1 MDYKG
6 IKEYLKQDLEGVNAL
21 MCKSLSSDIALLD
34 KTNKSVLAHSG
45 KQIRP
50 VLCLLAAR
58 ACSGGFV
65 TEDTLLYASAVEL
78 LHNATLLHDD
88 VADDSPMRRGVPT
101 VMSLLGGRA
110 SVLLGDYWLVKGMEN
125 ILASANSSAKVIR
138 IFAATLSDLA
148 EGELLQLQ
156 KADTGDTLEQDYY
169 KIIYNKTSSL
179 FVAAATSGAM
189 SVGASEEKM
198 KAVRTYAKC
207 LGQAFQ
213 IKDDILDYA
222 GSGELGKPVGMD
234 LKEQKITLPLIGAL
248 STLEDESPVR
258 DKILHI
264 HEHPEYCGQLHS
276 FVIERGGIEY
286 AAARLQEYIDK
297 AVDALRPVPDSPAR
311 DALVEIARFNAFRQ
325 V

>member
-1 MDYKG
+1 MLGEDWTRMRELIRAG
-6 IKEYLKQDLEGVNAL
+6 LHTDV
-21 MCKSLSSDIALLD
+21 ALLED
-34 KTNKSVLAHSG
+34 VNGQVFAHSG
-45 KQIRP
+45 KMLRP
-50 VLCLLAAR
+50 LISLLIAKALGEPNDDSLHYAA
-58 ACSGGFV
+58 
-65 TEDTLLYASAVEL
+65 ASEL
-78 LHNATLLHDD
+78 LHNATLMHDD
-88 VADDSPMRRGVPT
+88 VADESSERRGAPT
-101 VMSLLGGRA
+101 VSAMLGPSA
-110 SVLLGDYWLVKGMEN
+110 AVLVGDFWLAKAVETVFVTERFSRVVKFF
-125 ILASANSSAKVIR
+125 SD
-138 IFAATLSDLA
+138 TLSDLA
-148 EGELLQLQ
+148 EGEMYQLE
-156 KADTGDTLEQDYY
+156 KASSADTTEEDYFR
-169 KIIYNKTSSL
+169 IIQCKTASL
-179 FVAAATSGAM
+179 FVAAAVSGAC
-189 SVGASEEKM
+189 SVDAPEELQEAA
-198 KAVRTYAKC
+198 KAYATA
-207 LGQAFQ
+207 LGTAFQ

>member
-1 MDYKG
+1 MLGEDWTRMRELIRAG
-6 IKEYLKQDLEGVNAL
+6 LHTDV
-21 MCKSLSSDIALLD
+21 ALLED
-34 KTNKSVLAHSG
+34 VNGQVFAHSG
-45 KQIRP
+45 KMLRP
-50 VLCLLAAR
+50 LISLLVAKALGEPNDDSLHYAA
-58 ACSGGFV
+58 
-65 TEDTLLYASAVEL
+65 ASEL
-78 LHNATLLHDD
+78 LHNATLMHDD
-88 VADDSPMRRGVPT
+88 VADESSERRGAPT
-101 VMSLLGGRA
+101 VSAMLGPSA
-110 SVLLGDYWLVKGMEN
+110 AVLVGDFWLAKAVETVFVTERFSRVVKFF
-125 ILASANSSAKVIR
+125 SD
-138 IFAATLSDLA
+138 TLSDLA
-148 EGELLQLQ
+148 EGEMYQLE
-156 KADTGDTLEQDYY
+156 KASSADTTEEDYFR
-169 KIIYNKTSSL
+169 IIQCKTASL
-179 FVAAATSGAM
+179 FVAAAVSGAC
-189 SVGASEEKM
+189 SVDAPEELQEAA
-198 KAVRTYAKC
+198 KAYATA
-207 LGQAFQ
+207 LGTAFQ

-297 AVDALRPVPDSPAR
+297 AVDALRPVPDSPVR

>member
-1 MDYKG
+1 MRGLIRAGLHTD
-6 IKEYLKQDLEGVNAL
+6 V
-21 MCKSLSSDIALLD
+21 ALLED
-34 KTNKSVLAHSG
+34 VNGQVFAHSG
-45 KQIRP
+45 KMLRP
-50 VLCLLAAR
+50 LISLLVAKALGEPNDDSLHYAA
-58 ACSGGFV
+58 
-65 TEDTLLYASAVEL
+65 ASEL
-78 LHNATLLHDD
+78 LHNATLMHDD
-88 VADDSPMRRGVPT
+88 VADESSERRGAPT
-101 VMSLLGGRA
+101 VSAMLGPSA
-110 SVLLGDYWLVKGMEN
+110 AVLVGDFWLAKAVETVFVTERFSRVVKFF
-125 ILASANSSAKVIR
+125 SD
-138 IFAATLSDLA
+138 TLSDLA
-148 EGELLQLQ
+148 EGEMYQLE
-156 KADTGDTLEQDYY
+156 KASSADTTEEDYFR
-169 KIIYNKTSSL
+169 IIQCKTASL
-179 FVAAATSGAM
+179 FVAAAVSGAC
-189 SVGASEEKM
+189 SVDAPEELQEAA
-198 KAVRTYAKC
+198 KAYAVA
-207 LGQAFQ
+207 LGTAFQ

-222 GSGELGKPVGMD
+222 GTGELGKPVGMD

>member
-1 MDYKG
+1 MLGEDWTRMRELIRAG
-6 IKEYLKQDLEGVNAL
+6 LHTDV
-21 MCKSLSSDIALLD
+21 ALLED
-34 KTNKSVLAHSG
+34 VNGQVFAHSG
-45 KQIRP
+45 KMLRP
-50 VLCLLAAR
+50 LISLLVAKALGEPNDDSLHYAA
-58 ACSGGFV
+58 
-65 TEDTLLYASAVEL
+65 ASEL
-78 LHNATLLHDD
+78 LHNATLMHDD
-88 VADDSPMRRGVPT
+88 VADESSERRGAPT
-101 VMSLLGGRA
+101 VSAMLGPSA
-110 SVLLGDYWLVKGMEN
+110 AVLVGDFWLAKAVETVFVTERFSRVVKFF
-125 ILASANSSAKVIR
+125 SD
-138 IFAATLSDLA
+138 TLSDLA
-148 EGELLQLQ
+148 EGEMYQLE
-156 KADTGDTLEQDYY
+156 KASSADTTEEDYFR
-169 KIIYNKTSSL
+169 IIQCKTASL
-179 FVAAATSGAM
+179 FVAAAVSGAC
-189 SVGASEEKM
+189 SVDAPEELQEAA
-198 KAVRTYAKC
+198 KAYATA
-207 LGQAFQ
+207 LGTAFQ

>member
-1 MDYKG
+1 MNIG
-6 IKEYLKQDLEGVNAL
+6 EII
-21 MCKSLSSDIALLD
+21 SLLGEDWTRMRELIRAGLHTDVALLED
-34 KTNKSVLAHSG
+34 VNGQVFAHSG
-45 KQIRP
+45 KMLRP
-50 VLCLLAAR
+50 LISLLVAKALGEPNDDSLHYAA
-58 ACSGGFV
+58 
-65 TEDTLLYASAVEL
+65 ASEL
-78 LHNATLLHDD
+78 LHNATLMHDD
-88 VADDSPMRRGVPT
+88 VADESSERRGAPT
-101 VMSLLGGRA
+101 VSAMLGPSA
-110 SVLLGDYWLVKGMEN
+110 AVLVGDFWLAKAVETVFVTERFSRVVKFF
-125 ILASANSSAKVIR
+125 SD
-138 IFAATLSDLA
+138 TLSDLA
-148 EGELLQLQ
+148 EGEMYQLE
-156 KADTGDTLEQDYY
+156 KASSADTTEEDYFR
-169 KIIYNKTSSL
+169 IIQCKTASL
-179 FVAAATSGAM
+179 FVAAAMSGAC
-189 SVGASEEKM
+189 SVDAPEELQEAA
-198 KAVRTYAKC
+198 KAYATA
-207 LGQAFQ
+207 LGTAFQ

>member
-1 MDYKG
+1 MLGEDWTRMRELIRAG
-6 IKEYLKQDLEGVNAL
+6 LHTDV
-21 MCKSLSSDIALLD
+21 ALLED
-34 KTNKSVLAHSG
+34 VNGQVFAHSG
-45 KQIRP
+45 KMLRP
-50 VLCLLAAR
+50 LISLLVAKALGEPNDDSLHYAA
-58 ACSGGFV
+58 
-65 TEDTLLYASAVEL
+65 ASEL
-78 LHNATLLHDD
+78 LHNATLMHDD
-88 VADDSPMRRGVPT
+88 VADESSERRGAPT
-101 VMSLLGGRA
+101 VSAMLGPSA
-110 SVLLGDYWLVKGMEN
+110 AVLVGDFWLAKAVETVFVTERFSRVVKFF
-125 ILASANSSAKVIR
+125 SD
-138 IFAATLSDLA
+138 TLSDLA
-148 EGELLQLQ
+148 EGEMYQLE
-156 KADTGDTLEQDYY
+156 KASSADTTEEDYFR
-169 KIIYNKTSSL
+169 IIQCKTASL
-179 FVAAATSGAM
+179 FVAAAVSGAC
-189 SVGASEEKM
+189 SVDAPEEM
-198 KAVRTYAKC
+198 QEAAKAYATA
-207 LGQAFQ
+207 LGTAFQ

>member
-1 MDYKG
+1 MRELIRAGLHTD
-6 IKEYLKQDLEGVNAL
+6 V
-21 MCKSLSSDIALLD
+21 ALLED
-34 KTNKSVLAHSG
+34 VNGQVFAHSG
-45 KQIRP
+45 KMLRP
-50 VLCLLAAR
+50 LISLLVAKALGEPNDDSLHYAA
-58 ACSGGFV
+58 
-65 TEDTLLYASAVEL
+65 ASEL
-78 LHNATLLHDD
+78 LHNATLMHDD
-88 VADDSPMRRGVPT
+88 VADESSERRGAPT
-101 VMSLLGGRA
+101 VSAMLDPSA
-110 SVLLGDYWLVKGMEN
+110 AVLVGDFWLAKAVETVFVTERFSRVVKFF
-125 ILASANSSAKVIR
+125 SD
-138 IFAATLSDLA
+138 TLSDLA
-148 EGELLQLQ
+148 EGEMYQLE
-156 KADTGDTLEQDYY
+156 KASSADTTEEDYFR
-169 KIIYNKTSSL
+169 IIQCKTASL
-179 FVAAATSGAM
+179 FVAAAVSGAC
-189 SVGASEEKM
+189 SVDAPEELQEAA
-198 KAVRTYAKC
+198 KAYATA
-207 LGQAFQ
+207 LGTAFQ

-222 GSGELGKPVGMD
+222 GTGELGKPVGMD

>member
-1 MDYKG
+1 MLGEDWTRMRELIRAG
-6 IKEYLKQDLEGVNAL
+6 LHTDV
-21 MCKSLSSDIALLD
+21 ALLED
-34 KTNKSVLAHSG
+34 VNGQVFAHSG
-45 KQIRP
+45 KMLRP
-50 VLCLLAAR
+50 LISLLVAKALGEPNDDSLHYAA
-58 ACSGGFV
+58 
-65 TEDTLLYASAVEL
+65 ASEL
-78 LHNATLLHDD
+78 LHNATLMHDD
-88 VADDSPMRRGVPT
+88 VADESSERRGAPT
-101 VMSLLGGRA
+101 VSAMLGPSA
-110 SVLLGDYWLVKGMEN
+110 AVLVGDFWLAKAVETVFVTERFSRVVKFF
-125 ILASANSSAKVIR
+125 SD
-138 IFAATLSDLA
+138 TLSDLA
-148 EGELLQLQ
+148 EGEMYQLE
-156 KADTGDTLEQDYY
+156 KASSADTTEEDYFR
-169 KIIYNKTSSL
+169 IIQCKTASL
-179 FVAAATSGAM
+179 FVAAAVSGAC
-189 SVGASEEKM
+189 SVDAPEELQEAA
-198 KAVRTYAKC
+198 KAYATA
-207 LGQAFQ
+207 LGTAFQ

-222 GSGELGKPVGMD
+222 GSGEIGKPVGMD

>member
-1 MDYKG
+1 MLGEDWTRMRELIRAG
-6 IKEYLKQDLEGVNAL
+6 LHTDV
-21 MCKSLSSDIALLD
+21 ALLED
-34 KTNKSVLAHSG
+34 VNGQVFAHSG
-45 KQIRP
+45 KMLRP
-50 VLCLLAAR
+50 LISLLVAKALGEPNDDSLHYAA
-58 ACSGGFV
+58 
-65 TEDTLLYASAVEL
+65 ASEL
-78 LHNATLLHDD
+78 LHNATLMHDD
-88 VADDSPMRRGVPT
+88 VADESSERRGAPT
-101 VMSLLGGRA
+101 VSAMLGPSA
-110 SVLLGDYWLVKGMEN
+110 AVLVGDFWLAKAVETVFVTERFSRVVKFF
-125 ILASANSSAKVIR
+125 SD
-138 IFAATLSDLA
+138 TLSDLA
-148 EGELLQLQ
+148 EGEMYQLE
-156 KADTGDTLEQDYY
+156 KASSADTTEEDYFR
-169 KIIYNKTSSL
+169 IIQCKTASL
-179 FVAAATSGAM
+179 FVAAAMSGAC
-189 SVGASEEKM
+189 SVDAPEELQEAA
-198 KAVRTYAKC
+198 KAYATA
-207 LGQAFQ
+207 LGTAFQ

>member
-1 MDYKG
+1 MRELIRAGLHTD
-6 IKEYLKQDLEGVNAL
+6 V
-21 MCKSLSSDIALLD
+21 ALLED
-34 KTNKSVLAHSG
+34 VNGQVFAHSG
-45 KQIRP
+45 KMLRP
-50 VLCLLAAR
+50 LISLLVAKALGEPNDDSLHYAA
-58 ACSGGFV
+58 
-65 TEDTLLYASAVEL
+65 ASEL
-78 LHNATLLHDD
+78 LHNATLMHDD
-88 VADDSPMRRGVPT
+88 VADESSERRGAPT
-101 VMSLLGGRA
+101 VSAMLGPSA
-110 SVLLGDYWLVKGMEN
+110 AVLVGDFWLAKAVKTVFVTERF
-125 ILASANSSAKVIR
+125 SRVVKFFSD
-138 IFAATLSDLA
+138 TLSDLA
-148 EGELLQLQ
+148 EGEMYQLE
-156 KADTGDTLEQDYY
+156 KASSADTTEEDYFR
-169 KIIYNKTSSL
+169 IIQCKTASL
-179 FVAAATSGAM
+179 FVAAAMSGAC
-189 SVGASEEKM
+189 SVDAPEELQEAA
-198 KAVRTYAKC
+198 KAYATA
-207 LGQAFQ
+207 LGTAFQ

>member
-1 MDYKG
+1 MRELIRAGLHTD
-6 IKEYLKQDLEGVNAL
+6 V
-21 MCKSLSSDIALLD
+21 ALLED
-34 KTNKSVLAHSG
+34 VNGQVFAHSG
-45 KQIRP
+45 KMLRP
-50 VLCLLAAR
+50 LISLLVAKALGEPNDDSLHYAA
-58 ACSGGFV
+58 
-65 TEDTLLYASAVEL
+65 ASEL
-78 LHNATLLHDD
+78 LHNATLMHDD
-88 VADDSPMRRGVPT
+88 VADESSERRGAPT
-101 VMSLLGGRA
+101 VSATLGPSA
-110 SVLLGDYWLVKGMEN
+110 AVLVGDFWLAKAVETVFVTERFSRVVKFF
-125 ILASANSSAKVIR
+125 SD
-138 IFAATLSDLA
+138 TLSDLA
-148 EGELLQLQ
+148 EGEMYQLE
-156 KADTGDTLEQDYY
+156 KASSADTTEEDYFR
-169 KIIYNKTSSL
+169 IIQCKTASL
-179 FVAAATSGAM
+179 FVAAAVSGAC
-189 SVGASEEKM
+189 SVDAPEELQEAA
-198 KAVRTYAKC
+198 KAYATA
-207 LGQAFQ
+207 LGTAFQ

>member
-1 MDYKG
+1 MRELISAGLHTD
-6 IKEYLKQDLEGVNAL
+6 V
-21 MCKSLSSDIALLD
+21 ALLED
-34 KTNKSVLAHSG
+34 VNEQVLAHSG
-45 KQIRP
+45 KMLRP
-50 VLCLLAAR
+50 LISLLVAKALGEPNVDSLHYAA
-58 ACSGGFV
+58 
-65 TEDTLLYASAVEL
+65 ASEL
-78 LHNATLLHDD
+78 LHNATLMHDD
-88 VADDSPMRRGVPT
+88 VADESSERRGAPT
-101 VMSLLGGRA
+101 VSAILGPSA
-110 SVLLGDYWLVKGMEN
+110 AVLVGDFWLAKAVETVFVTERFSRVVKFF
-125 ILASANSSAKVIR
+125 SD
-138 IFAATLSDLA
+138 TLSDLA
-148 EGELLQLQ
+148 EGEMYQLE
-156 KADTGDTLEQDYY
+156 KASSADTTEEDYFR
-169 KIIYNKTSSL
+169 IIQCKTASL
-179 FVAAATSGAM
+179 FVAAAVSGAC
-189 SVGASEEKM
+189 SVDASEELQEAA
-198 KAVRTYAKC
+198 KAYATA
-207 LGQAFQ
+207 LGTAFQ

>member
-1 MDYKG
+1 MLGEDWTRMRELIRAG
-6 IKEYLKQDLEGVNAL
+6 LHTDV
-21 MCKSLSSDIALLD
+21 ALLED
-34 KTNKSVLAHSG
+34 VNGQVFAHSG
-45 KQIRP
+45 KMLRP
-50 VLCLLAAR
+50 LISLLVAKALGEPNDDSLHYAA
-58 ACSGGFV
+58 
-65 TEDTLLYASAVEL
+65 ASEL
-78 LHNATLLHDD
+78 LHNATLMHDD
-88 VADDSPMRRGVPT
+88 VADESSERRGAPT
-101 VMSLLGGRA
+101 VSAMLGPSA
-110 SVLLGDYWLVKGMEN
+110 AVLVGDFWLAKAVETVFVTERFSRVVKFF
-125 ILASANSSAKVIR
+125 SD
-138 IFAATLSDLA
+138 TLSDLA
-148 EGELLQLQ
+148 EGEMYQLE
-156 KADTGDTLEQDYY
+156 KASSADTTEEDYFR
-169 KIIYNKTSSL
+169 IIQCKTASL
-179 FVAAATSGAM
+179 FVAAAVSGAC
-189 SVGASEEKM
+189 SVDAPEELQEAA
-198 KAVRTYAKC
+198 KAYATA
-207 LGQAFQ
+207 LGTAFQ

-297 AVDALRPVPDSPAR
+297 AVDALRPMPDSPAR

>member
-1 MDYKG
+1 MLGEDWTRMRELIRAG
-6 IKEYLKQDLEGVNAL
+6 LHTDV
-21 MCKSLSSDIALLD
+21 ALLED
-34 KTNKSVLAHSG
+34 VNGQVFAHSG
-45 KQIRP
+45 KMLRP
-50 VLCLLAAR
+50 LISLLVAKALGEPNDDSLHYAA
-58 ACSGGFV
+58 
-65 TEDTLLYASAVEL
+65 ASEL
-78 LHNATLLHDD
+78 LHNATLMHDD
-88 VADDSPMRRGVPT
+88 VADESSERRGAPT
-101 VMSLLGGRA
+101 VSAMLGPSA
-110 SVLLGDYWLVKGMEN
+110 AVLVGDFWLAKAVETVFVTERFSRVVKFF
-125 ILASANSSAKVIR
+125 SD
-138 IFAATLSDLA
+138 TLSDLA
-148 EGELLQLQ
+148 EGEMYQLE
-156 KADTGDTLEQDYY
+156 KASSADTTEEDYFR
-169 KIIYNKTSSL
+169 IIQCKTASL
-179 FVAAATSGAM
+179 FVAAAVSGAC
-189 SVGASEEKM
+189 SVDAPEELQEAA
-198 KAVRTYAKC
+198 KAYATA
-207 LGQAFQ
+207 LGSAFQ

>member
-1 MDYKG
+1 MLGEDWTRMRELIRAG
-6 IKEYLKQDLEGVNAL
+6 LHTDV
-21 MCKSLSSDIALLD
+21 ALLED
-34 KTNKSVLAHSG
+34 VNGQVFAHSG
-45 KQIRP
+45 KMLRP
-50 VLCLLAAR
+50 LISLLVAKALGEPNDDSLHYAA
-58 ACSGGFV
+58 
-65 TEDTLLYASAVEL
+65 ASEL
-78 LHNATLLHDD
+78 LHNATLMHDD
-88 VADDSPMRRGVPT
+88 VADESSERRGAPT
-101 VMSLLGGRA
+101 VSAMLGPSA
-110 SVLLGDYWLVKGMEN
+110 AVLVGDFWLAKAVETVFVTERFSRVVKFF
-125 ILASANSSAKVIR
+125 SD
-138 IFAATLSDLA
+138 TLSDLA
-148 EGELLQLQ
+148 EGEMYQLE
-156 KADTGDTLEQDYY
+156 KASSADTTEEDYFR
-169 KIIYNKTSSL
+169 IIQCKTASL
-179 FVAAATSGAM
+179 FVAAAVSGAC
-189 SVGASEEKM
+189 SVDAPEELQEAA
-198 KAVRTYAKC
+198 KAYATA
-207 LGQAFQ
+207 LGTAFQ
-213 IKDDILDYA
+213 VKDDILDYA

>member
-1 MDYKG
+1 MRELIRAGLHTDVT
-6 IKEYLKQDLEGVNAL
+6 LLEDVNGQ
-21 MCKSLSSDIALLD
+21 
-34 KTNKSVLAHSG
+34 VFAHSG
-45 KQIRP
+45 KMLRP
-50 VLCLLAAR
+50 LISLLVAKALGEPNDDSLHYAA
-58 ACSGGFV
+58 
-65 TEDTLLYASAVEL
+65 ASEL
-78 LHNATLLHDD
+78 LHNATLMHDD
-88 VADDSPMRRGVPT
+88 VADESSERRGAPT
-101 VMSLLGGRA
+101 VSAMLGPSA
-110 SVLLGDYWLVKGMEN
+110 AVLVGDFWLAKAVETVFVTERFSRVVKFF
-125 ILASANSSAKVIR
+125 SD
-138 IFAATLSDLA
+138 TLSDLA
-148 EGELLQLQ
+148 EGEMYQLE
-156 KADTGDTLEQDYY
+156 KASSADTTEEDYFR
-169 KIIYNKTSSL
+169 IIQCKTASL
-179 FVAAATSGAM
+179 FVAAAVSGAC
-189 SVGASEEKM
+189 SVDAPEELQEAA
-198 KAVRTYAKC
+198 KAYATA
-207 LGQAFQ
+207 LGTAFQ

-222 GSGELGKPVGMD
+222 GTGELGKPVGMD

>member
-1 MDYKG
+1 MRELIRAGLHTD
-6 IKEYLKQDLEGVNAL
+6 V
-21 MCKSLSSDIALLD
+21 ALLED
-34 KTNKSVLAHSG
+34 VNGQVFAHSG
-45 KQIRP
+45 KMLRP
-50 VLCLLAAR
+50 LISLLVAKALGEPNDDSLHYAA
-58 ACSGGFV
+58 
-65 TEDTLLYASAVEL
+65 ASEL
-78 LHNATLLHDD
+78 LHNATLMHDD
-88 VADDSPMRRGVPT
+88 VADESSERRGAPT
-101 VMSLLGGRA
+101 VSAMLGPSA
-110 SVLLGDYWLVKGMEN
+110 AVLVGDFWLAKAVETVFVTERFSRVVKFF
-125 ILASANSSAKVIR
+125 SD
-138 IFAATLSDLA
+138 TLSDLA
-148 EGELLQLQ
+148 EGEMYQLE
-156 KADTGDTLEQDYY
+156 KATSADTTEEDYFR
-169 KIIYNKTSSL
+169 IIQCKTASL
-179 FVAAATSGAM
+179 FVAAAVSGAC
-189 SVGASEEKM
+189 SVDAPEELQEAA
-198 KAVRTYAKC
+198 KAYATA
-207 LGQAFQ
+207 LGTAFQ

-297 AVDALRPVPDSPAR
+297 AVDALRPVPDSPVR

>member
-1 MDYKG
+1 MLGEDWTRMRELIRAG
-6 IKEYLKQDLEGVNAL
+6 LHTDV
-21 MCKSLSSDIALLD
+21 ALLED
-34 KTNKSVLAHSG
+34 VNGQVFAHSG
-45 KQIRP
+45 KMLRP
-50 VLCLLAAR
+50 LISLLVAKALGEPNDDSLHYAA
-58 ACSGGFV
+58 
-65 TEDTLLYASAVEL
+65 ASEL
-78 LHNATLLHDD
+78 LHNATLMHDD
-88 VADDSPMRRGVPT
+88 VADESSERRGAPT
-101 VMSLLGGRA
+101 VSAMLGPSA
-110 SVLLGDYWLVKGMEN
+110 AVLVGDFWLAKAVETVFVTERFSRVVKFF
-125 ILASANSSAKVIR
+125 SD
-138 IFAATLSDLA
+138 TLSDLA
-148 EGELLQLQ
+148 EGEMYQLE
-156 KADTGDTLEQDYY
+156 KASSADTTEEDYFR
-169 KIIYNKTSSL
+169 IIQCKTASL
-179 FVAAATSGAM
+179 FVAAAMSGAC
-189 SVGASEEKM
+189 SVDAPEELQEAA
-198 KAVRTYAKC
+198 KAYATA
-207 LGQAFQ
+207 LGTAFQ

-222 GSGELGKPVGMD
+222 GTGELGKPVGMD

>member
-1 MDYKG
+1 MLGEDWTRMRELIRAG
-6 IKEYLKQDLEGVNAL
+6 LHTDV
-21 MCKSLSSDIALLD
+21 ALLED
-34 KTNKSVLAHSG
+34 VNGQVFAHSG
-45 KQIRP
+45 KMLRP
-50 VLCLLAAR
+50 LISLLVAKALGEPNDDSLHYAA
-58 ACSGGFV
+58 
-65 TEDTLLYASAVEL
+65 ASEL
-78 LHNATLLHDD
+78 LHNATLMHDD
-88 VADDSPMRRGVPT
+88 VADESSERRGAPT
-101 VMSLLGGRA
+101 VSAMLGPSA
-110 SVLLGDYWLVKGMEN
+110 AVLVGDFWLAKAVETVFVTERFSRVVKFF
-125 ILASANSSAKVIR
+125 SD
-138 IFAATLSDLA
+138 TLSDLA
-148 EGELLQLQ
+148 EGEMYQLE
-156 KADTGDTLEQDYY
+156 KASSADTTEEDYFR
-169 KIIYNKTSSL
+169 IIQCKTASL
-179 FVAAATSGAM
+179 FVAAAVSGAC
-189 SVGASEEKM
+189 SVDAPEELQEAA
-198 KAVRTYAKC
+198 KAYATA
-207 LGQAFQ
+207 LGTAFQ

-234 LKEQKITLPLIGAL
+234 LKAQKITLPLIGAL

>member
-1 MDYKG
+1 MRELIRAGLHTD
-6 IKEYLKQDLEGVNAL
+6 V
-21 MCKSLSSDIALLD
+21 ALLED
-34 KTNKSVLAHSG
+34 VNGQVFAHSG
-45 KQIRP
+45 KMLRP
-50 VLCLLAAR
+50 LISLLVAKALGEPNDDSLHYAA
-58 ACSGGFV
+58 
-65 TEDTLLYASAVEL
+65 ASEL
-78 LHNATLLHDD
+78 LHNATLMHDD
-88 VADDSPMRRGVPT
+88 VADESSERRGAPT
-101 VMSLLGGRA
+101 VSAMLGPSA
-110 SVLLGDYWLVKGMEN
+110 AVLVGDFWLAKAVETVFVTERFSRVVKFF
-125 ILASANSSAKVIR
+125 SD
-138 IFAATLSDLA
+138 TLSDLA
-148 EGELLQLQ
+148 EGEMYQLE
-156 KADTGDTLEQDYY
+156 KASSADTTEEDYFR
-169 KIIYNKTSSL
+169 IIQCKTASL
-179 FVAAATSGAM
+179 FVAAAVSGAC
-189 SVGASEEKM
+189 SVDAPEELQEVA
-198 KAVRTYAKC
+198 KAYATA
-207 LGQAFQ
+207 LGTAFQ